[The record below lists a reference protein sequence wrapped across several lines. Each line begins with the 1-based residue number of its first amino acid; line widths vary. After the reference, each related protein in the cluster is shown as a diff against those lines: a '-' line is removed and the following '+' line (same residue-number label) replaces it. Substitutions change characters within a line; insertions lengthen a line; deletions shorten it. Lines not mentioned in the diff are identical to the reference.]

1 VRIPRKLIT
10 SRSQVNSHKQ
20 IKKKEI
26 TLKRKGK
33 KNKLEILQSVT
44 TDSK

>member
-20 IKKKEI
+20 IKKKGNNVE
-26 TLKRKGK
+26 KERK
-33 KNKLEILQSVT
+33 EE
-44 TDSK
+44 